1 MPRANEDVARLFDE
15 LALLTQLSE
24 QNPQSFKVRA
34 YQNAARAI
42 RAISQDVRTL
52 SATELAKHEGIGKS
66 TATSIR
72 EWVDDGAMT
81 KLEEQRAKHPP
92 GKLELLRVP
101 GLGPKSIA
109 ALEEVLGVIDLD
121 GLREALANGK
131 VAELPG
137 MGQKTAA
144 NLSRAIEKL
153 GLHSKDR
160 RVPSFKAVP
169 LADQWVA
176 GLTAIDG
183 VEQAAYA
190 GSLRR
195 FREDVG
201 DLDIIVAAPQEVAP
215 AVMSWVAEHEDVD
228 DVIGHGETKTSIRNR
243 DGVQIDVR
251 VVAPESFGAALLY
264 FTGSK
269 AHNIRLRQRA
279 MDRGMTLNEYELAT
293 VPEEGDGERVASRTE
308 EEIYAALDLPWVP
321 AELREDT
328 GEFARAEA
336 AGEDGIRLVELEDLK
351 GDLHDHT
358 TASGDGRSSLEEMVE
373 AASQRGFAYLA
384 ITDHAEDL
392 RINGVSRAGMLEQ
405 RARIR
410 ELQDDYPDLALL
422 HGVEL
427 NMGPDGSLDYDQEF
441 LEGFDWCVASVHSH
455 FRRPV
460 EEQTERIVTAIRN
473 PAVNVIGHLTGRMLG
488 KRPGIDLDLDPIFD
502 ACVETGTALEI
513 NANLKRLDA
522 SADVVREGLARGV
535 WFVISTDSHHTREF
549 DNHVHGVRNARRAG
563 AEPESIANTWEQQR
577 FLDWAAAVRAGS

>member
-1 MPRANEDVARLFDE
+1 MGKL
-15 LALLTQLSE
+15 
-24 QNPQSFKVRA
+24 
-34 YQNAARAI
+34 
-42 RAISQDVRTL
+42 
-52 SATELAKHEGIGKS
+52 EGIGKS
-66 TATSIR
+66 TAAAIR
-72 EWVDDGAMT
+72 EWVDSGTMT
-81 KLEEQRAKHPP
+81 RIEEQRALHPP

-109 ALEEVLGVIDLD
+109 ALQQGLGIVDLD
-121 GLREALANGK
+121 SLREGLANGK

-137 MGQKTAA
+137 MGEKTAK
-144 NLSRAIEKL
+144 NLAKSIEQL

-160 RVPSFKAVP
+160 RVPSFTAVP
-169 LADQWVA
+169 LAEAFVS
-176 GLTAIDG
+176 GLRAIDG
-183 VEQAAYA
+183 VLDAQYA

-201 DLDIIVAAPQEVAP
+201 DLDLLVSAPPDRAG
-215 AVMSWVAEHEDVD
+215 AVMAWVAEHEDVD
-228 DVIGHGETKTSIRNR
+228 DVIGHGETKTSIRTR
-243 DGVQIDVR
+243 DGVQVDVR

-269 AHNIRLRQRA
+269 AHNIKLRQRA
-279 MDRGMTLNEYELAT
+279 QERGLTLNEYELAE
-293 VPEEGDGERVASRTE
+293 VDGGARVASRTE
-308 EEIYAALDLPWVP
+308 ADVYEALGQPWIP
-321 AELREDT
+321 AEIREDT
-328 GEFARAEA
+328 GEFGRAQ
-336 AGEDGIRLVELEDLK
+336 AGPIRLVELGDLL

-358 TASGDGRSSLEEMVE
+358 TASGDGKSTLEEMVA
-373 AASQRGFAYLA
+373 AASDRGFAYLA

-410 ELQDDYPDLALL
+410 ELQEQYPDMALL

-427 NMGPDGSLDYDQEF
+427 NMGADGSLDYDQEF

-460 EEQTERIVTAIRN
+460 AEQTARIVAAIRN

-488 KRPGIDLDLDPIFD
+488 KRPGIDLDLDPIFE

-522 SADVVREGLARGV
+522 SAEVVREGIARGV
-535 WFVISTDSHHTREF
+535 WFVISTDAHHSSEY

-563 AEPESIANTWEQQR
+563 AEPASIANTWNQER
-577 FLDWAAAVRAGS
+577 FLQWAKDVRGGS